1 MEETYST
8 RYGERERNFHA
19 FSRYTTL
26 PKSPRVCQPKSSL
39 NFALFGFFMDAS
51 LHSCDRLNRWPLAD
65 FPGGPVIKN
74 SPCNAGDS
82 GLNTGPGRYHMTWH
96 N

>member
-8 RYGERERNFHA
+8 RYEERVRNFHA
-19 FSRYTTL
+19 FSTL
-26 PKSPRVCQPKSSL
+26 PKSPCVCQPKSSV
-39 NFALFGFFMDAS
+39 NFALFGFFMEAS
-51 LHSCDRLNRWPLAD
+51 LHSCDRVNHRPLTD

-74 SPCNAGDS
+74 PPCNAGDS
-82 GLNTGPGRYHMTWH
+82 GMIPGPRRYHMPWR